1 MKERGRR
8 TLIREIL
15 NLVQLDMALQAVA
28 EDHAGDEGDEPI
40 TKLTLKAKRSRRDV
54 KKAQSETQPGDT
66 AEETKPQ
73 AGETAVA
80 TTGTAVSA
88 ANDGELTPIAGP
100 KSGSR
105 TIHRVRSNTVLA
117 TITTVI
123 KMEEPS
129 HGHHHRR
136 ASVDSRVKHGE
147 ARSRVSLVPE
157 LEDQLDL
164 SVVPGDDDEYMS
176 AGEGEEDMTASII
189 EDSDSLR
196 DTTPPKGKARE
207 IMTPAARGLV

>member
-1 MKERGRR
+1 LTCSVGC
-8 TLIREIL
+8 
-15 NLVQLDMALQAVA
+15 VFQLDMALQAVA
-28 EDHAGDEGDEPI
+28 EDQAGDQGNEPI
-40 TKLTLKAKRSRRDV
+40 TKLTLKSKRSRRDV
-54 KKAQSETQPGDT
+54 KKAQSEAHSGDLG
-66 AEETKPQ
+66 EESKAR
-73 AGETAVA
+73 AGESTLVTMGATESAVD
-80 TTGTAVSA
+80 GTE
-88 ANDGELTPIAGP
+88 GTPASGH

-123 KMEEPS
+123 KMEEPG

-176 AGEGEEDMTASII
+176 AGEGEEDMTSSVI

-196 DTTPPKGKARE
+196 DTQPKGKGRE
-207 IMTPAARGLV
+207 IMTPAARAVV